1 MNGETSFHF
10 FEACEAPEPW
20 RFFDVDGR
28 QIVRLDTRFTVY
40 RIPTGARGP
49 AARSRVRSV
58 LGAALRQIAGR
69 AIRLQESATGPKVT
83 EFINGEKVGVSISY
97 LGAEAWLALGW
108 GGPLGIDAVEIGE
121 IPEWDLVANTYLGP
135 NVSERL
141 RNSSAREL
149 DFAREW
155 AGFEARLKLNGL
167 SLGEGTEVPATA
179 LCEARFG
186 TVVVAVALRPGFHQ
200 PGAGANRPAPHPNC
214 CFAP

>member
-10 FEACEAPEPW
+10 FEACDAPQPW
-20 RFFDVDGR
+20 RIFDASGR
-28 QIVRLDTRFTVY
+28 RIVRLDTRFTVY

-49 AARSRVRSV
+49 AARARVRFFLS
-58 LGAALRQIAGR
+58 AALRQIAGR
-69 AIRLQESATGPKVT
+69 AIPLQESAAGPEVLELIEGGK
-83 EFINGEKVGVSISY
+83 ISVSISY

-108 GGPLGIDAVEIGE
+108 GGPIGIDAAEIAE
-121 IPEWDLVANTYLGP
+121 IPEWDQVATTYLGP

-141 RNSSAREL
+141 RNSSERAL

-155 AGFEARLKLNGL
+155 AGFEARLKRHGL
-167 SLGEGTEVPATA
+167 SLGEGVEVPATA

-186 TVVVAVALRPGFHQ
+186 TVVVAVAVC
-200 PGAGANRPAPHPNC
+200 PGAGADHPAPNPKC